1 VKRSGGRVSPLP
13 DRFTGIS
20 MEHEAPTLNRRRTPA
35 EPIDGL
41 EARDNVSGTVL
52 RALRLLDVLVAE
64 PRGLGLTAAAARG
77 GLNKATAFRMLGSL
91 QRAGLV
97 VQDPATGHYRP
108 GMKLVRMA
116 EQVLEALDFRTVA
129 HSYVER
135 LAEEIGHGVLAGV
148 LEGPE
153 VVYVDHVEGSGGL
166 RVHRQVGGRRSVH
179 VSSIGKAILAHLPPA
194 EAEATLDACR
204 FERRTERTIT
214 DRAALLADLETARR
228 RGWAEV
234 RDEDVLGATSVSAPV
249 FDHTNR
255 VIGAIGFTGPSFAL
269 QGPALER
276 SVQLLITACRA
287 ASAELGHIDSA
298 GAAVLGTSG
307 RSGRPAVRSE

>member
-1 VKRSGGRVSPLP
+1 MKRSRRPV
-13 DRFTGIS
+13 
-20 MEHEAPTLNRRRTPA
+20 EAG
-35 EPIDGL
+35 DGL
-41 EARDNVSGTVL
+41 ESRDNVSGTVL

-64 PRGLGLTAAAARG
+64 PRGLGLTAAASRG
-77 GLNKATAFRMLGSL
+77 GLNKATAFRLLGSL

-97 VQDPATGHYRP
+97 VQDPASGRYRP

-129 HSYVER
+129 HAHVER
-135 LAEEIGHGVLAGV
+135 LAEQIGHGVLAGV

-153 VVYVDHVEGSGGL
+153 VVYVDHAEGSGGL

-194 EAEATLDACR
+194 EAGAIVEDCR
-204 FERRTERTIT
+204 FEPRTERTIT
-214 DRAALLADLETARR
+214 DRAAFLAHLEAARR

-234 RDEDVLGATSVSAPV
+234 RDEDVLGASSISAPV
-249 FDHTNR
+249 FDHTAR
-255 VIGAIGFTGPSFAL
+255 VVGAIGFTGPSFAL

-276 SVQLLITACRA
+276 AIQLLLAACWA
-287 ASAELGHIDSA
+287 VSAELGHVDLVGEGGL
-298 GAAVLGTSG
+298 GASG
-307 RSGRPAVRSE
+307 RLGRSAVPSE